1 MSTSVSRP
9 SENRTS
15 TSWLL
20 RVKARDP
27 QAWQRLTE
35 LYGPLVFHWGRRHGL
50 STEDAGDLMQEVF
63 GAVVAAID
71 RFLHAPDQGTFRGWL
86 WTIARNKLCDH
97 FRREAHRE
105 EAAGGTEARLRLS
118 SIPEIWSDDSLE
130 MTDRNELQKL
140 FRRALDRV
148 RCEFEE
154 RTWQAFW
161 LTTIDLRDT
170 SDVAAELSL
179 STNSVR
185 QAKSRVLRRLR
196 RELGDFSE

>member
-20 RVKARDP
+20 RVKSRDP

-35 LYGPLVFHWGRRHGL
+35 LYGPLVFHWARRHGL
-50 STEDAGDLMQEVF
+50 SPEDAGDLMQEVF
-63 GAVVAAID
+63 GAVAVAVE
-71 RFLHAPDQGTFRGWL
+71 RFLHSPGQGTFRGWL
-86 WTIARNKLCDH
+86 WTIARNKLRDH
-97 FRREAHRE
+97 YRQAAHRE
-105 EAAGGTEARLRLS
+105 AAAGGTEAGLRLS
-118 SIPEIWSDDSLE
+118 SIPEIWSDESVDVS
-130 MTDRNELQKL
+130 DRNELQKL
-140 FRRALDRV
+140 FRRALDLV

-161 LTTIDLRDT
+161 LTTIELRDT
-170 SDVAAELSL
+170 ADVAVELNL

-196 RELGDFSE
+196 RELGDVSE

>member
-27 QAWQRLTE
+27 QAWQRLTD
-35 LYGPLVFHWGRRHGL
+35 LYGPLVFHWARRHGL
-50 STEDAGDLMQEVF
+50 SPEDAGDLMQEVF
-63 GAVVAAID
+63 GAVAVAID
-71 RFLHAPDQGTFRGWL
+71 RFLHSPGQGTFRGWL
-86 WTIARNKLCDH
+86 WTIARNKLRDH
-97 FRREAHRE
+97 YRRSSHRE
-105 EAAGGTEARLRLS
+105 EAAGGTEAGLRLL
-118 SIPEIWSDDSLE
+118 SIPEIWSDESVDI
-130 MTDRNELQKL
+130 TDRNELQKL
-140 FRRALDRV
+140 FRRALDLV

-161 LTTIDLRDT
+161 RTTIELRDS
-170 SDVAAELSL
+170 SDVAAELNL
-179 STNSVR
+179 SANSVR

-196 RELGDFSE
+196 LELGDVSE

>member
-1 MSTSVSRP
+1 MSTSFSRP

-27 QAWQRLTE
+27 QAWQRLTD

-50 STEDAGDLMQEVF
+50 SPEDAGDLMQEVF
-63 GAVVAAID
+63 SAVATAID
-71 RFLHAPDQGTFRGWL
+71 RFLHRPEPGTFRGWL
-86 WTIARNKLCDH
+86 WTIARNKLRDH
-97 FRREAHRE
+97 FRRAANRE
-105 EAAGGTEARLRLS
+105 EAAGGTEAGLRLS
-118 SIPEIWSDDSLE
+118 SIPEIWSDDSVE
-130 MTDRNELQKL
+130 VTDRVELQKL
-140 FRRALDRV
+140 FRRALDQV

-170 SDVAAELSL
+170 SDVATELSL

-196 RELGDFSE
+196 RELGDIGE